1 MTPSGLRGYYNRN
14 FVPKSCVTK
23 KKKKKFDFD
32 NTDTEHKIF
41 EGNNMGLGI
50 LALFLPSN

>member
-1 MTPSGLRGYYNRN
+1 MVLEDITIGTLSPSPVLL
-14 FVPKSCVTK
+14 K